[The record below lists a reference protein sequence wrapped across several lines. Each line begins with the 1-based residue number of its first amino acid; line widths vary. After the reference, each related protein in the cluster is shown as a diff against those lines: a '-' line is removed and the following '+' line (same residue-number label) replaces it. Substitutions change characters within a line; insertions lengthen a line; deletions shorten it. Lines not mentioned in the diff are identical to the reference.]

1 MLKTNLKKERRQINI
16 INFFLIK
23 LLHRRLLIVKRIGLK
38 KQKTGQEIFDKNR
51 EKEIKNHLLKE
62 IPDQENIEY
71 YQEIFDIILKSS
83 REVQKN
89 LKKGRA

>member
-1 MLKTNLKKERRQINI
+1 
-16 INFFLIK
+16 
-23 LLHRRLLIVKRIGLK
+23 
-38 KQKTGQEIFDKNR
+38 QKTGQEIFDKNR

>member
-1 MLKTNLKKERRQINI
+1 M
-16 INFFLIK
+16 
-23 LLHRRLLIVKRIGLK
+23 
-38 KQKTGQEIFDKNR
+38 
-51 EKEIKNHLLKE
+51 KNHLLKE

>member
-23 LLHRRLLIVKRIGLK
+23 LLHRRLLIVKKIGLK

-62 IPDQENIEY
+62 IPDQENIE
-71 YQEIFDIILKSS
+71 
-83 REVQKN
+83 
-89 LKKGRA
+89 

>member
-23 LLHRRLLIVKRIGLK
+23 LLHRRLLIVKKIGLK

-51 EKEIKNHLLKE
+51 EKEIKSHLLKE

>member
-1 MLKTNLKKERRQINI
+1 M
-16 INFFLIK
+16 
-23 LLHRRLLIVKRIGLK
+23 GLK

>member
-23 LLHRRLLIVKRIGLK
+23 LLHRRLLIVKKIGLK

-62 IPDQENIEY
+62 ILDQENIEY

>member
-23 LLHRRLLIVKRIGLK
+23 LLHRRLLIVKKIGLK
-38 KQKTGQEIFDKNR
+38 KQKTG
-51 EKEIKNHLLKE
+51 
-62 IPDQENIEY
+62 
-71 YQEIFDIILKSS
+71 QEIFDIILKSS

>member
-1 MLKTNLKKERRQINI
+1 VKK
-16 INFFLIK
+16 
-23 LLHRRLLIVKRIGLK
+23 IGLK

>member
-23 LLHRRLLIVKRIGLK
+23 LLHRRLLIVKKIGLK

>member
-1 MLKTNLKKERRQINI
+1 MKK
-16 INFFLIK
+16 
-23 LLHRRLLIVKRIGLK
+23 IGLK

>member
-1 MLKTNLKKERRQINI
+1 MLKTNLKKKRRQINI

-23 LLHRRLLIVKRIGLK
+23 LLHRRLLIVKKIGLK

>member
-1 MLKTNLKKERRQINI
+1 RQINI

-23 LLHRRLLIVKRIGLK
+23 LLHRRLLIVKKIGLK